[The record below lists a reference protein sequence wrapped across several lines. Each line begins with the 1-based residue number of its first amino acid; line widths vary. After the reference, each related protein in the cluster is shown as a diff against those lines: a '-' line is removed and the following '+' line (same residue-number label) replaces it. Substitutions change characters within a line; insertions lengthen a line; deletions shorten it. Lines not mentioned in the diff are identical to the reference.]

1 VASVASVAS
10 ALAAGLADR
19 LADGLGD
26 VDEALGDMD
35 EALGDAVALAETE
48 APAGAVFCSSDE
60 APSEEPQAERTMRA
74 LSAVAASNGRVAVWV
89 PRGTGK

>member
-1 VASVASVAS
+1 VASVAS
-10 ALAAGLADR
+10 ALADGLAER
-19 LADGLGD
+19 PADGLGD
-26 VDEALGDMD
+26 VD

>member
-1 VASVASVAS
+1 VASVAS
-10 ALAAGLADR
+10 ALADGLADR

-26 VDEALGDMD
+26 MG

-60 APSEEPQAERTMRA
+60 VSSEEPQAERTMRA